1 MTRLL
6 TVVLAAALVG
16 CGASGTATPAP
27 TITNTPPTDTD
38 TGTGTGQV
46 ASVAQERLV
55 VQLDYNGDD
64 TPDVLTLD
72 TSVAPFEVVEA
83 LEGTPGGEPVDV
95 TDVLAGQTI
104 DPEVSRALAEYL
116 AGSFSVATR
125 TELDVRDANDQLI
138 TLVIYE

>member
-16 CGASGTATPAP
+16 CGASGTTATVP
-27 TITNTPPTDTD
+27 TTTTPPTVSGGGD
-38 TGTGTGQV
+38 V

-64 TPDVLTLD
+64 APDVLTLD
-72 TSVAPFEVVEA
+72 TSKSPFTVVEA
-83 LEGTPGGEPVDV
+83 LEGTAGGVPVDV
-95 TDVLAGQTI
+95 TDVLSGQPI
-104 DPEVSRALAEYL
+104 DPEISRALAEYL
-116 AGSFSVATR
+116 ASSFSIATR

>member
-6 TVVLAAALVG
+6 TVVLVAALVG
-16 CGASGTATPAP
+16 CGASGTTTTVP
-27 TITNTPPTDTD
+27 TTKTTPPIV
-38 TGTGTGQV
+38 TGGGEV

-55 VQLDYNGDD
+55 VQMDYNGDD
-64 TPDVLTLD
+64 APDVLTLD
-72 TSVAPFEVVEA
+72 TSETPFTIVEA
-83 LEGTPGGEPVDV
+83 LEGSAGGDPVDV

-104 DPEVSRALAEYL
+104 DPEISRALAEYL
-116 AGSFSVATR
+116 VNSFSIATR

>member
-27 TITNTPPTDTD
+27 EITTTPPTGN
-38 TGTGTGQV
+38 TGGGQV
-46 ASVAQERLV
+46 ASVAQDRLV

-64 TPDVLTLD
+64 APDVLTLD
-72 TSVAPFEVVEA
+72 TSSTPFEVVEA
-83 LEGTPGGEPVDV
+83 LEGTPGGDPIDV
-95 TDVLAGQTI
+95 TDVLSGQTI

-116 AGSFSVATR
+116 ANSFSVATR

-138 TLVIYE
+138 TLVIFE